1 MERRVETVELRR
13 HMQHKQKSERI
24 MQKELGKQ
32 SGQIVLRSYVGVDGH
47 CVLYWARWLQKNWT
61 LYKNYYLLTMINVSM

>member
-47 CVLYWARWLQKNWT
+47 CVLYWAR
-61 LYKNYYLLTMINVSM
+61 